1 MSQRTVL
8 LLEDEALIAMDMAM
22 ELEAIGLDVIQT
34 NTIREALAAIQVHD
48 LDAAILDLDI
58 QGEPTTNVAA
68 ALRDRRIPFV
78 VCSGSQLAEF
88 SEIFGNVP
96 TIPKPFRS
104 DELSGTVLS
113 ILQRA
118 S

>member
-1 MSQRTVL
+1 MFQRTVL

-22 ELEAIGLDVIQT
+22 ELESIGLNVIQT
-34 NTIREALAAIQVHD
+34 NTIPEAFAAIETND

-58 QGEPTTNVAA
+58 KGEPTTNVAA
-68 ALRDRRIPFV
+68 ALRDRRVPFV
-78 VCSGSQLAEF
+78 VCSASQFAEF
-88 SEIFGNVP
+88 SETFGNVP

-104 DELSGTVLS
+104 DELSGTVLG
-113 ILQRA
+113 LLERA